1 MGASSTSDMFPSQ
14 SGSSPTSAAVK
25 APLNHPAEAERDKQ
39 HPKSVAAS
47 GPGRPGWLPQMTFQF
62 QIISIATAS
71 ATSDKQQDTSKPAGS
86 SRPDINVGKTNAV
99 LLATLNFE
107 APNRAVLWSSNAL
120 YHVRAR
126 ITQAFPAVTAFVFCN
141 EQGATVPDQLD
152 LNSYFAS
159 LNHPPTLKDFI
170 FRVYVTS
177 TGHQGPPTAE
187 ITAILKKKFCLKI
200 LRVLDGE
207 RNKIESSLDSDVFH
221 GKNAATTV
229 LHVLRGLVKSM
240 SVDAQYD
247 TFCLPDGTPVR
258 DDTAIERY
266 LVMSSVI
273 VDDTQGVPFLPIHI
287 KRSSQVALEPS
298 QVTNG
303 GYGGGSGSYGP
314 SSLGRSGYGGNSS
327 NGASRWGAGDQ
338 AVLSRLKGTKL
349 SFTDRSGS
357 ELQRDKTGLTVNEML
372 NASDYTAQS
381 SSPMTHANKLNEND
395 WDVILKNCSAFYGW
409 IIDFEGNKIV
419 RAPHPAAFKL
429 RKGLNLEKVKIVI
442 RENLDP
448 TPVVKVDSHD
458 TETASSDVEK
468 EKQKSSSTRREQPKL
483 EPLQVSDVKEYMQPK
498 PQGIPSFM
506 ITDQSSIQIAATQ
519 HEFSQSMATNHFDST
534 IFEAGAS
541 GSFKGVTVGAEAG
554 VADEDATGS
563 ASSNKSVA
571 KTLVANYQVSDC
583 IENKIPRVTIFL
595 PPEDLELT
603 PELETAIK
611 QIRDKKNISDLRLLQ
626 RRFGQIFCSNLVL
639 GGCLQTTKNIAV
651 TEVAAENSERNKFKA
666 DVGLSIGM
674 QGGPSG
680 SMKYSKETQDSK
692 DSGTKKTDGYERLT
706 FDATGGNT
714 ALATNPPAW
723 VDSVAVDFNTWRVIK
738 QTKPI
743 QLVDVISSIEPW
755 GEVAS
760 WFLQAVPKLSEY
772 IIIPRSREIEAR
784 FKVQFDSDGLDR
796 AVNGSN
802 SSEKQR
808 SATDGDPLD
817 FGRVE
822 TYLSHNPNKPPR
834 HVKTFVAQY
843 PVESKT
849 DKSDVRW
856 VGGKPIID
864 VTTKLYQTT
873 TVTTDAVFYPAWQY
887 PSTTIMP
894 STKPKLAPTVPGIA
908 TAVAASTTPDVP
920 GVATTIAA
928 TTTPSLP
935 PAKPE
940 VIPDPAS
947 DSYLYTVWRL
957 EVPTGYS
964 LGHNSLVTIKSLAFP
979 EAKHALTMTVYRNA
993 QGVFMPTISS
1003 SADPAYWRVCKTQ
1016 FNSTGTDADRVKFGE
1031 TIRLCWKFSDQLGGW
1046 RDYKGDLY
1054 GRRRFDKPAEIVQ
1067 DALYLKAPFPR
1078 FEALNSADG
1087 MSLVLSS
1094 EDTTAPITKTFQ
1106 LRTPEGGV
1114 QDATYGLYDLPLR
1127 FDYVGNNGSG
1137 DSGDYMNVV
1146 QAEHSVTTT
1155 TELLKTIVEKE
1166 TQSAGNVMDRA
1177 RNSIESKRTQQFD
1190 DLANSFEKGSPG
1202 DIVKNLFLTG
1212 VSNTPIGFTAKMFGI
1227 F

>member
-1 MGASSTSDMFPSQ
+1 MRASSTSEMSPSQ
-14 SGSSPTSAAVK
+14 SGSLPTSATAKV
-25 APLNHPAEAERDKQ
+25 PLNHPAEAERDKQ
-39 HPKSVAAS
+39 HPTSVAAS

-62 QIISIATAS
+62 QIISIATAP
-71 ATSDKQQDTSKPAGS
+71 AASDKQQDTSKPLGVGH
-86 SRPDINVGKTNAV
+86 PDVNIGKTNT
-99 LLATLNFE
+99 LAGQIE
-107 APNRAVLWSSNAL
+107 P
-120 YHVRAR
+120 
-126 ITQAFPAVTAFVFCN
+126 FC
-141 EQGATVPDQLD
+141 GLRD
-152 LNSYFAS
+152 S
-159 LNHPPTLKDFI
+159 I

-177 TGHQGPPTAE
+177 TGHRGPPTAV
-187 ITAILKKKFCLKI
+187 ITAILKKKYCLKI

-207 RNKIESSLDSDVFH
+207 RNKIETSLDSDVFH
-221 GKNAATTV
+221 GKSAATTV

-266 LVMSSVI
+266 LVMSNVV

-287 KRSSQVALEPS
+287 KRSSQVTLQPS
-298 QVTNG
+298 EVPNG
-303 GYGGGSGSYGP
+303 GYGGGSGGYG
-314 SSLGRSGYGGNSS
+314 SSGLGRFGYGGSNSNS
-327 NGASRWGAGDQ
+327 PSSWGAGDQ
-338 AVLSRLKGTKL
+338 AVISRLKGTNL

-357 ELQRDKTGLTVNEML
+357 ELQRDKMGLTVNEIL
-372 NASDYTAQS
+372 NTSDYAAQS
-381 SSPMTHANKLNEND
+381 SGPMTHTNKLNEND

-419 RAPHPAAFKL
+419 RAPHPAFKL
-429 RKGLNLEKVKIVI
+429 RKGLNLEKVKIVV
-442 RENLDP
+442 RENLEP
-448 TPVVKVDSHD
+448 TPVVKVDLD
-458 TETASSDVEK
+458 QTETKSNDVEK
-468 EKQKSSSTRREQPKL
+468 EQQEASPSRQEQPKL
-483 EPLQVSDVKEYMQPK
+483 EPLQVSDVKEYMQRK
-498 PQGIPSFM
+498 PHGIPSFM

-554 VADEDATGS
+554 LATEHAKGS
-563 ASSNKSVA
+563 ASSDKKVA
-571 KTLVANYQVSDC
+571 KTLVANYQ
-583 IENKIPRVTIFL
+583 IPRVTIFL

-603 PELETAIK
+603 TELETAIK
-611 QIRDKKNISDLRLLQ
+611 QIRDNKNISDLRLLQ
-626 RRFGQIFCSNLVL
+626 KRFGQIFCSNLVL
-639 GGCLQTTKNIAV
+639 GGCLQTTKNIAI
-651 TEVAAENSERNKFKA
+651 TEVAAENTERNKFKA
-666 DVGLSIGM
+666 DVGLSVGM

-680 SMKYSKETQDSK
+680 SMKYSKETQDSN

-738 QTKPI
+738 QSKPI

-772 IIIPRSREIEAR
+772 IIIPRSRGLEAR
-784 FKVQFDSDGLDR
+784 FKVQFDSGGLDR
-796 AVNGSN
+796 AINGSN
-802 SSEKQR
+802 SSEKQI
-808 SATDGDPLD
+808 SAADGDPLD
-817 FGRVE
+817 FGRIE

-843 PVESKT
+843 PTESKT

-856 VGGKPIID
+856 VGGRPVID

-887 PSTTIMP
+887 SSTSSNQLENAQIRYFYCPLAQDLSLTLSVAILP
-894 STKPKLAPTVPGIA
+894 STKPKLAPNAPGVA
-908 TAVAASTTPDVP
+908 TAVAATTTPNVP
-920 GVATTIAA
+920 GVVTTNSATTTTDAPGVTATIDA
-928 TTTPSLP
+928 TTTP
-935 PAKPE
+935 
-940 VIPDPAS
+940 I
-947 DSYLYTVWRL
+947 WRL

-964 LGHNSLVTIKSLAFP
+964 LGHNSLVTVKSLAFP

-1003 SADPAYWRVCKTQ
+1003 STDPAYWRVCKTQ
-1016 FNSTGTDADRVKFGE
+1016 SNSTGPDADRVKFGE
-1031 TIRLCWKFSDQLGGW
+1031 TIRLCWRFSDQLGGW

-1054 GRRRFDKPAEIVQ
+1054 GRRRFDKPAEIAQ

-1078 FEALNSADG
+1078 FEALNSVDG
-1087 MSLVLSS
+1087 MSLVMSC
-1094 EDTTAPITKTFQ
+1094 DNTTAPITKTFQ
-1106 LRTPEGGV
+1106 LKAPGGGV
-1114 QDATYGLYDLPLR
+1114 QNATYSLYDLPLR
-1127 FDYVGNNGSG
+1127 LDYVGNNGSG

-1155 TELLKTIVEKE
+1155 TELLKTITSKE
-1166 TQSAGNVMDRA
+1166 TQSAGNVMGRA
-1177 RNSIESKRTQQFD
+1177 LNSVENKYTQQFD

-1202 DIVKNLFLTG
+1202 DIVKNVFLTG
-1212 VSNTPIGFTAKMFGI
+1212 ASFTPVGFAAKMFGI